1 MSRIVFFG
9 NERLVSGLSHTDTPV
24 LNSLIQAGYD
34 IVAVVAHHEGGRS
47 RQNRELEVATVA
59 AKYDIPVFLPNKPT
73 EISEKLQEL
82 QAEIGVLVAYGRIV
96 PQSVIDIFPRGIVN
110 LHPSLLPKYRG
121 STPIETT
128 VLSGDATTGITLM
141 NLTKEMDAGG
151 IYAQEEIALTGSE
164 NKFEVYDKLSKIG
177 TKMLLDNLPQILDD
191 KIQPVP
197 QDTAEATYC
206 QLLTK
211 SDGNLDPKTM
221 TAAECDRKIRA
232 YLGWPK
238 TRIDFRGRL
247 IIVTKAKVRD
257 EPNDSTIECAD
268 KTYLEIIEL
277 IAPNSGRAMAAADYV
292 RGLRD

>member
-197 QDTAEATYC
+197 QDTAEATY
-206 QLLTK
+206 
-211 SDGNLDPKTM
+211 S
-221 TAAECDRKIRA
+221 
-232 YLGWPK
+232 
-238 TRIDFRGRL
+238 
-247 IIVTKAKVRD
+247 
-257 EPNDSTIECAD
+257 
-268 KTYLEIIEL
+268 
-277 IAPNSGRAMAAADYV
+277 
-292 RGLRD
+292 